1 MTRESFW
8 YRAKV
13 ALGTSLLFL
22 VAYGG
27 SNAYTA
33 TLPNVPSFFFEWER
47 AIPFVP
53 LLILPYMSIDLFFV
67 AAPFVCRTDRE
78 VTTFAKRI
86 CFAIVVAVACFLVW
100 PLKFSFERPR
110 TGGLMG
116 AFFDWFRTMDAPFNQ
131 FPSLHI
137 ALSWLLLDV
146 YLRRGSHPVKAAVVT
161 WFGLIIAS
169 TVLTFQHHVID
180 VAGGAVLGLITVN
193 LFRNEREEAPS
204 AAIPESPPITRSAAS

>member
-13 ALGTSLLFL
+13 ALGTSVLFL

-67 AAPFVCRTDRE
+67 AAPFVCRTRAQ
-78 VTTFAKRI
+78 VATFAKRVS
-86 CFAIVVAVACFLVW
+86 FAIVAAVTCFLVW

-110 TGGLMG
+110 TGGMMG
-116 AFFDWFRTMDAPFNQ
+116 AFFDWFRTFDAPFNQ

-137 ALSWLLLDV
+137 TLSWLLLDV
-146 YLRRGSHPVKAAVVT
+146 YLRRGSYPVKAAVVT
-161 WFGLIIAS
+161 WFGFIIAS

-180 VAGGAVLGLITVN
+180 VAGGLILGLITVN
-193 LFRNEREEAPS
+193 LFRDQSEEAPS
-204 AAIPESPPITRSAAS
+204 AAIPGSPSTIRSAAS